1 MNEGDERASTGETG
15 SLASLEAGP
24 QTLSDRD
31 QIASDAEQTESDLD
45 QTASEADQGASESDQ
60 LASDRDQRA
69 ADEDQEASDRSGV
82 DRDGYARTR
91 RARSQSTLDRDRT
104 AHARSETARIR
115 DEAAERRD
123 RLAED
128 RDNAARGRDRLAA
141 RLDAEIE
148 RLESDARSTNGARL
162 TGVEILLKAAAH
174 RKRAAAMR
182 ARAAAQREAAT
193 ADRASA
199 ARDRR
204 QAALDRAAAAEE
216 LALEGIDHLTGA
228 LRRRVGLAAIQREMD
243 RTARSDEPMVV
254 AFIDIDGLKPVN
266 DAHGHAAGDELLR
279 DTVNRIREDL
289 RSYDVIA
296 RFGGDEFV
304 CSMTGQSAAAARAR
318 FARISIQSSKGTT
331 RPTFTVGVAERRE
344 GDTLDELIDR
354 ADRAMIQARGRAT
367 GRLNHP
373 RHESNRHE

>member
-1 MNEGDERASTGETG
+1 MNEGDERSSTGERR
-15 SLASLEAGP
+15 SLASLEAAA
-24 QTLSDRD
+24 QTVSDRD
-31 QIASDAEQTESDLD
+31 QSTADADQTESDLD
-45 QTASEADQGASESDQ
+45 QTASETDQGASESDQ
-60 LASDRDQRA
+60 LASERDQRA

-82 DRDGYARTR
+82 ERVGYARTR
-91 RARSQSTLDRDRT
+91 RARSQSKLDRDRM

-128 RDNAARGRDRLAA
+128 RDNAARGRDQLAA

-148 RLESDARSTNGARL
+148 RLENVARSGNGSPPTTAQ
-162 TGVEILLKAAAH
+162 ILLRSAER

-182 ARAAAQREAAT
+182 ARAAAQREAAA

-216 LALEGIDHLTGA
+216 LALEGVDHLTGA

-243 RTARSDEPMVV
+243 RTARSGEPMVV

-266 DAHGHAAGDELLR
+266 AAHGHAAGDELLR
-279 DTVNRIREDL
+279 ETVDRIREHL
-289 RSYDVIA
+289 RSYDVIT

-304 CSMTGQSAAAARAR
+304 CSMSGQPIAAARER
-318 FARISIQSSKGTT
+318 FDKISVQPRKG
-331 RPTFTVGVAERRE
+331 PAHATFTVGLAERRA
-344 GDTLDELIDR
+344 GDTLDELIER
-354 ADRAMIQARGRAT
+354 ADQAMTQARGRAT
-367 GRLNHP
+367 AR
-373 RHESNRHE
+373 